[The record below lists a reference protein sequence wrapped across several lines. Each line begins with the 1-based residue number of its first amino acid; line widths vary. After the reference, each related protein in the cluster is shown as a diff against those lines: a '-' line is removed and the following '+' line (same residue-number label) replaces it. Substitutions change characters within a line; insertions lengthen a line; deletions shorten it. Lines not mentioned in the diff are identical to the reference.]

1 MTKVNIFGASLP
13 NENNISVRR
22 GPSAIGFEYLDG
34 LWNYDIG
41 KKRLAN
47 VGEPSDSFA
56 AINRDYTENPYMH
69 LKEEF
74 ERFCINHNNYIT
86 KLNELKTS
94 YDQFITSNDRFKS
107 GSEVKIESA
116 ELFQDRLY
124 QTQVKL
130 QDCRTF

>member
-47 VGEPSDSFA
+47 VGEPSDSFDA
-56 AINRDYTENPYMH
+56 DKRYYTDNQH
-69 LKEEF
+69 K
-74 ERFCINHNNYIT
+74 
-86 KLNELKTS
+86 
-94 YDQFITSNDRFKS
+94 
-107 GSEVKIESA
+107 KI
-116 ELFQDRLY
+116 QRGI
-124 QTQVKL
+124 
-130 QDCRTF
+130 